1 MPLSN
6 ALQMT
11 QDYKGLSLFKS
22 VVAGMQGHVVPIE
35 VMQYGSR
42 LLPVLE
48 ALVHDT
54 AKDNLWKGKM
64 VHEDEVLNEKVSVMS
79 LADALSEDL
88 RGQWSLKKSAKTPSK
103 STAKKSRTKQAEETA
118 SLVFK
123 GLAKQTSVGADWV
136 TREQLLCTFDNVG
149 GEDPMLIQTLTA
161 LHQRACIV
169 AEVTGVES
177 PFMVVLRPVTPLL
190 YADYHRRNC
199 ITDTTLGPL
208 YNPCWTNSRRS

>member
-1 MPLSN
+1 M
-6 ALQMT
+6 A
-11 QDYKGLSLFKS
+11 QDHKGLALFKS
-22 VVAGMQGHVVPIE
+22 VVAGMDGHVVPIE

-54 AKDNLWKGKM
+54 AKDHLWEGKFM
-64 VHEDEVLNEKVSVMS
+64 HEDQVLNERVTVMS
-79 LADALSEDL
+79 LADELSEEL
-88 RGQWSLKKSAKTPSK
+88 RNQWTVKKATKTTVK
-103 STAKKSRTKQAEETA
+103 STAKKSRAKQTEETT

-136 TREQLLCTFDNVG
+136 TREQLLCSFENVSN
-149 GEDPMLIQTLTA
+149 EDPLLAQVLSA

-177 PFMVVLRPVTPLL
+177 PFMVVLRPVTSLL
-190 YADYHRRNC
+190 
-199 ITDTTLGPL
+199 
-208 YNPCWTNSRRS
+208 